1 MNYDWNG
8 IRTRRTSLVKR
19 VFLLFG
25 LGLPLTLLLWLQFV
39 H

>member
-8 IRTRRTSLVKR
+8 VRNRRVSLVKR
-19 VFLLFG
+19 VFLLLG
-25 LGLPLTLLLWLQFV
+25 LGLPLTLVFWLQFI